1 MEAKEEL
8 PEYMKP
14 VYAAMLKFG
23 NELADK
29 VFKNNGLDVLPY
41 IKKEVITVKVYPH
54 LFSYI
59 YRASVEGSLK

>member
-59 YRASVEGSLK
+59 

>member
-23 NELADK
+23 NELADN

-41 IKKEVITVKVYPH
+41 IKKEVITVKCISTS
-54 LFSYI
+54 LLIYI
-59 YRASVEGSLK
+59 YSFS